1 MEIEYINSYV
11 YKDRDSFLKGKRLK
25 DYIKKNN
32 YLYEVADYYPEDKPE
47 QVVVLVYKIKGVT
60 DE

>member
-32 YLYEVADYYPEDKPE
+32 YLYQVEDYYPEDKPN
-47 QVVVLVYKIKGVT
+47 QVVVFVYKIKEREV
-60 DE
+60 